1 MLAKRRQGLV
11 AIAAEIVYEGKTL
24 TLSGNQYRVMCEG
37 ERNEKLT
44 TESAAEMKER
54 ERKKIM

>member
-1 MLAKRRQGLV
+1 MVAKRHGLV

-37 ERNEKLT
+37 KRNEKLT
-44 TESAAEMKER
+44 TESAADMKEKER
-54 ERKKIM
+54 EKIM